1 MQYIGN
7 NEIAAKYVGDTE
19 IQKQYIGDTLVWEK
33 QQPAPSGPPN
43 NEIWYT
49 TSDGN
54 PITITNTALTITS
67 NTYVAG
73 KGVLVFDSDLTALP
87 NSYFAGLSTIMSLTL
102 PQSVTGLGNYC
113 FSNLSGMTSITG
125 LENVVSVGISCFEN
139 CKSITNIELPS
150 ASGAVTAAFSTCN
163 ALTAVTIGYVTEINQ
178 SCFYG
183 CGVIN
188 SITFFTDTPPT
199 VGASGWSWDGSMSRT
214 GTLYVPTAAVSTYET
229 WKSGG
234 VANWTVQAIS

>member
-19 IQKQYIGDTLVWEK
+19 IQKQYVGDTLIWEK
-33 QQPAPSGPPN
+33 QQPTPSGPPD

-49 TSDGN
+49 TTDGN
-54 PITITNTALTITS
+54 IITISNTALTITS
-67 NTYVAG
+67 NTYVDG

-102 PQSVTGLGNYC
+102 PQSVTGFGNYC

-125 LENVVSVGISCFEN
+125 LENVVSVGNSSFQI

-150 ASGAVTAAFSTCN
+150 ASGAVTGAFGSCN

-199 VGASGWSWDGSMSRT
+199 VGPNGWSWDGSMSGT
-214 GTLYVPTAAVSTYET
+214 GTFYVPANAVTAYTT
-229 WKSGG
+229 WKSGR